1 MNLDKLKVG
10 DTVIVRTER
19 YGGPYDI
26 LGVIRK
32 IYPREDIA
40 LIDQTHYGADT
51 GIYTSKHIIKK
62 AKKSASAMEFDIQQ
76 KIIHCANLIINQAAD
91 IASIYDGEEM
101 EIKFKV
107 DSSPKLKDYIITAQ
121 KHLD

>member
-10 DTVIVRTER
+10 DTVIVRTEK

-62 AKKSASAMEFDIQQ
+62 AKKSTSAMEFDIQQ

-107 DSSPKLKDYIITAQ
+107 DSSPKLKDYIIAVQ